1 MHFIRNLFTLF
12 VFLTVAACGDTDSS
26 GNTSSE
32 ALAFEEGATARG
44 TVYGETLTPVTW
56 LAGTSSG
63 YSFNRAEWSSEHT
76 VIKIVDAERDCG
88 EGDFEGTRSVPTNS
102 LLLDL
107 FDDPSRLDSRVNAP
121 GTFEVSSITEPISSS
136 RRAIATFVHD
146 AVVGTSFLMTAR
158 SGTVTVS
165 TADAHGIS
173 GTFDLVFMEDDRL
186 TGTFGASH
194 CEAPFPPVGIQTPG
208 NTPEMGSVQINV
220 QLVGASPAELVLVAS
235 GPWISTSY
243 LTEVENSKWQLDSAL
258 PTGDYDATFTAN
270 DEHGNTLCQFSLE
283 FSVTK
288 DEPTKIDTIVSCA
301 VVFE

>member
-1 MHFIRNLFTLF
+1 MHFIRNVFTLS
-12 VFLTVAACGDTDSS
+12 VLLLVGACGDADSS

-32 ALAFEEGATARG
+32 ALAFEEGATATGR
-44 TVYGETLTPVTW
+44 VYGETLTPVTW

-76 VIKIVDAERDCG
+76 VIKMVDTERDCG

-107 FDDPSRLDSRVNAP
+107 FDDPSQLDSRVTEP

-146 AVVGTSFLMTAR
+146 TVVGTSFISTAR

-165 TADAHGIS
+165 TADADGIS

-186 TGTFGASH
+186 TGTFGASY
-194 CEAPFPPVGIQTPG
+194 CEAPFPPVSIQTPG

-220 QLVGASPAELVLVAS
+220 QLVGASPAEVVLVAS
-235 GPWISTSY
+235 GPWISTNY
-243 LTEVENSKWQLDSAL
+243 LTEVEDGMWQLDSGL

-270 DEHGNTLCQFSLE
+270 DEEGNTLCQFTLA

-288 DEPTKIDTIVSCA
+288 DEPTRIDTLVSCA
-301 VVFE
+301 VVLQ